1 MNIYTKTGLYCII
14 ISFCIIL
21 HHWLIHEPNGQK
33 PLNGLD
39 RFFQISD
46 IGNFKS
52 FNHETFA
59 IMFFVFGIVFLL
71 LSRRI

>member
-1 MNIYTKTGLYCII
+1 MITYRKIGLYCII
-14 ISFCIIL
+14 LSFCIIL
-21 HHWLIHEPNGQK
+21 HHWLIHGPNGEK

-59 IMFFVFGIVFLL
+59 IMFFVVGIMLL
-71 LSRRI
+71 LR